1 MNCQAIQKSRAG
13 ASVHS
18 TLRSARIITGN
29 PKSEIGNYL
38 MPQTQIAC
46 PRCRQM
52 ITANVEQLFDVTQ
65 DPQAKQRLLGGISN
79 MARCPHCGYQGRL
92 ATPIVYHD
100 NDKELLLTFFPPE
113 LNVPLNEQERIMG
126 PLIKQVMDR
135 LPPEKRK
142 AYLLKPVPNLTYE
155 SMIQTILGKDGITPE
170 MLKEQQDRVALIERL
185 LQASSADVR
194 GEIIKQ
200 NATLFDEQFFGLF
213 SRLAQSAAAS
223 GQEPVAQAMMDV
235 QKQLLEETEFGR
247 SLKESV
253 GELEAATKALQ
264 EVGQGLTREKL
275 LDIVLESPND
285 ARLRAYATIARG
297 GMDYQFF
304 QLFSEKIDKA
314 SGDEKA
320 RLESIREK
328 LLDFTNE
335 MDKQMEARYKQAQ
348 EFVESLLA
356 KEDIVKAV
364 RENLDGFTQDAV
376 DIVNQMLRQASEKS
390 DYTRMGKL
398 QKMVEILREVST
410 PPEVSFIEQLLDA
423 PDDMALDKMLEENRD
438 LINDQFMEALIGLVA
453 QVDQATEQGNPEA
466 KALGEKLSKV
476 YKSALRFSMQRNIG
490 EQKIQ

>member
-1 MNCQAIQKSRAG
+1 MSAVKS
-13 ASVHS
+13 SNK
-18 TLRSARIITGN
+18 TL
-29 PKSEIGNYL
+29 
-38 MPQTQIAC
+38 
-46 PRCRQM
+46 
-52 ITANVEQLFDVTQ
+52 
-65 DPQAKQRLLGGISN
+65 
-79 MARCPHCGYQGRL
+79 
-92 ATPIVYHD
+92 
-100 NDKELLLTFFPPE
+100 
-113 LNVPLNEQERIMG
+113 
-126 PLIKQVMDR
+126 
-135 LPPEKRK
+135 
-142 AYLLKPVPNLTYE
+142 
-155 SMIQTILGKDGITPE
+155 
-170 MLKEQQDRVALIERL
+170 
-185 LQASSADVR
+185 
-194 GEIIKQ
+194 
-200 NATLFDEQFFGLF
+200 TLFDEQFFGLF

-223 GQEPVAQAMMDV
+223 GQEPVARAMVDV

-247 SLKESV
+247 ESERIGRRTGSRYKV
-253 GELEAATKALQ
+253 SAG
-264 EVGQGLTREKL
+264 GR
-275 LDIVLESPND
+275 
-285 ARLRAYATIARG
+285 ARLSRARNYWISCLNLPMMPALRAYATIARG

-304 QLFSEKIDKA
+304 QLLSEKIDKA

-356 KEDIVKAV
+356 KDDIVKAV
-364 RENLDGFTQDAV
+364 RDNLDGFTQDAV
-376 DIVNQMLRQASEKS
+376 DIVNQMLRQASEKN

-410 PPEVSFIEQLLDA
+410 PPEVAFIEQLLDA

-476 YKSALRFSMQRNIG
+476 YKSALRFSMQKNMG

>member
-1 MNCQAIQKSRAG
+1 
-13 ASVHS
+13 
-18 TLRSARIITGN
+18 
-29 PKSEIGNYL
+29 

-52 ITANVEQLFDVTQ
+52 ITANIEQLFDVTQ

-79 MARCPHCGYQGRL
+79 IARCPYCGYQGRL

-113 LNVPLNEQERIMG
+113 LAMPLNEQERLIG

-142 AYLLKPVPNLTYE
+142 GYLLNPIPNLTYE
-155 SMIQTILGKDGITPE
+155 SMIQTILAKDGITPE

-185 LQASSADVR
+185 LQASAPDVR
-194 GEIIKQ
+194 SEIIKQ
-200 NATLFDEQFFGLF
+200 NLNLFDEQFFALF

-223 GQEPVAQAMMDV
+223 GQEPVARGMVDL

-247 SLKESV
+247 GLKESV

-264 EVGQGLTREKL
+264 EAGQGLTREKL
-275 LDIVLESPND
+275 LELIIASPSD
-285 ARLRAYATIARG
+285 ARLRAYVSLARAG
-297 GMDYQFF
+297 LDYQFF
-304 QLFSEKIDKA
+304 QLLTEKIDKA

-320 RLESIREK
+320 KLEAIREK

-335 MDKQMEARYKQAQ
+335 IDKQLEARYKQAQ

-356 KEDIVKAV
+356 QDDVVQAV
-364 RENLDGFTQDAV
+364 RDNLDGFTQDAV
-376 DIVNQMLRQASEKS
+376 DAVNQMLRQASEKN

-398 QKMVEILREVST
+398 QKMVEVLREVST
-410 PPEVSFIEQLLDA
+410 PPEVAFIEQLLDA
-423 PDDMALDKMLEENRD
+423 PNDAAVEKMLEDNKD
-438 LINDQFMEALIGLVA
+438 LINDQFMEALIGLVG
-453 QVDQATEQGNPEA
+453 QVDAAAGQGNTEA
-466 KALGEKLSKV
+466 KALGEKLSTI
-476 YKSALRFSMQRNIG
+476 YKAALKFSMKKNLG
-490 EQKIQ
+490 

>member
-1 MNCQAIQKSRAG
+1 
-13 ASVHS
+13 
-18 TLRSARIITGN
+18 
-29 PKSEIGNYL
+29 

-46 PRCRQM
+46 PRCHQM
-52 ITANVEQLFDVTQ
+52 IAANVEQLFDVTQ

-113 LNVPLNEQERIMG
+113 LNVSLNEQERIVG

-194 GEIIKQ
+194 TEIIKQ
-200 NATLFDEQFFGLF
+200 NLNLFDEQFFGLF
-213 SRLAQSAAAS
+213 SRLAQSAAAG
-223 GQEPVAQAMMDV
+223 GQEPVARAMV
-235 QKQLLEETEFGR
+235 ELQKQLLDETEFGR

-253 GELEAATKALQ
+253 GELEAATKTLQ
-264 EVGQGLTREKL
+264 EVGQALTREKL
-275 LDIVLESPND
+275 LDIVLESQND

-304 QLFSEKIDKA
+304 QLLSEKIDKA
-314 SGDEKA
+314 SGDEKT

-356 KEDIVKAV
+356 KDDIVKAV
-364 RENLDGFTQDAV
+364 RDNLDGFTQDAV
-376 DIVNQMLRQASEKS
+376 DIVNQMLRQASEKN

-410 PPEVSFIEQLLDA
+410 PPEVAFIEQLLDA

>member
-1 MNCQAIQKSRAG
+1 M
-13 ASVHS
+13 
-18 TLRSARIITGN
+18 
-29 PKSEIGNYL
+29 
-38 MPQTQIAC
+38 IA
-46 PRCRQM
+46 
-52 ITANVEQLFDVTQ
+52 ANVEQLFDVTQ

-113 LNVPLNEQERIMG
+113 LNVPLNEQERIVG

-320 RLESIREK
+320 RLESVREK

-348 EFVESLLA
+348 EFVESVLA
-356 KEDIVKAV
+356 KDDIVKAV

-423 PDDMALDKMLEENRD
+423 PDDMALDKMLQENRD

-466 KALGEKLSKV
+466 KALSEKLNQV
-476 YKSALRFSMQRNIG
+476 YKSALRFSMQRNMG